1 MKKFKI
7 IVEKTPTGYSAYS
20 DEISGVVSTG
30 INWNEIKQNFTEA
43 FLFHLEGLEEDG
55 EKIPDD
61 FELEFTLDVGQFFEH
76 YSIFNVS
83 ALAKYL
89 EINPQLLHQYK
100 DGHKSVSE
108 KTSLKILNGVHK
120 FAKELLSSV

>member
-7 IVEKTPTGYSAYS
+7 TVEKTSTGYSAFCH
-20 DEISGVVSTG
+20 EVFGVVSTG
-30 INWNEIKQNFTEA
+30 KSWDEIKRNFTEA
-43 FLFHLEGLEEDG
+43 FEFHLEGMEADG
-55 EKIPDD
+55 EEVPVDY
-61 FELEFTLDVGQFFEH
+61 ELTFALDVGQFFEY

-100 DGHKSVSE
+100 EGHKSVSE

-120 FAKELLSSV
+120 FAEELLSSV

>member
-7 IVEKTPTGYSAYS
+7 TVEKTPTGYSAYS
-20 DEISGVVSTG
+20 EDILGVISIGE
-30 INWNEIKQNFTEA
+30 NWEEVKQNFKES
-43 FLFHLEGLEEDG
+43 FQFHLTGLEEDG
-55 EKIPDD
+55 EEVPADYK
-61 FELEFTLDVGQFFEH
+61 LEFRLDVAQFFEH

-100 DGHKSVSE
+100 EGHKNVSE
-108 KTSLKILNGVHK
+108 KTSVKILKGVHK
-120 FAKELLSSV
+120 FAEELLSSV